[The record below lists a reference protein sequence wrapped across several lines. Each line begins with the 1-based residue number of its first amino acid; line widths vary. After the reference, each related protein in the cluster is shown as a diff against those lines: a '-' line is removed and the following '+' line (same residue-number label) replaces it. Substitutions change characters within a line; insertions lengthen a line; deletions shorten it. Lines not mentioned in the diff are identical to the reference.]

1 MKTKIVLWGNDKD
14 DKRVLVTLELLSTE
28 NKVDLKTI
36 PESDATDE
44 LYTALMDKWR
54 EGETV
59 EFPAST
65 TSLIQELTIVD
76 SLLPED
82 LKVEKTDIITKA
94 QAEWQFIV
102 LSEKL
107 YASYLSEID
116 ALKEKIAGTSSF
128 DKNQWEELK
137 GLQAKVQNQF
147 KERNI
152 QRTHIG
158 ELRNRINELF
168 EMMKQLRAA
177 KDAEFQEV
185 SDKNYEKLTAA
196 LGSIENKMTENVR
209 FSIVFDDLKA
219 LQRDLKT
226 AKLVREQRN
235 ELWERVDNAFKAAK
249 EKRFGPQE
257 KENTTSNANSALG
270 RVQKRY
276 DGLMSALERMQKSI
290 DRDKGELNEQL
301 DKIKNSSFDGILE
314 QQISKAKVNMIEN
327 RVTSKEDKL
336 NEMQAT
342 RTELEKKIADI
353 KEKEEKRAEREAK
366 DAAVLAAKAVEKTEE
381 KVEVVAEEKSMTSKI
396 ADAAKSAIGKAKAV
410 ADVIEDKIDE
420 IEDKVEAIADKI
432 EDAVEEKY
440 EAVKEVAE
448 EKFEAAKEVMEE
460 KVEELKDKAE
470 EMVDKAKAMLA
481 DDKEVDKKED

>member
-59 EFPAST
+59 EFPEST

-107 YASYLSEID
+107 YAAYLSEID

-128 DKNQWEELK
+128 DKNLWEELK

-177 KDAEFQEV
+177 KDAEFQDV

-196 LGSIENKMTENVR
+196 LGSIENKMAENVR
-209 FSIVFDDLKA
+209 FSIIFDDLKA
-219 LQRDLKT
+219 LQRDLKS

-235 ELWERVDNAFKAAK
+235 ELWERVDSAFKAAK

-257 KENTTSNANSALG
+257 KENAGNANSALG
-270 RVQKRY
+270 RIQKRY

-327 RVTSKEDKL
+327 RITSKEDKL
-336 NEMQAT
+336 TEMNST
-342 RTELEKKIADI
+342 RTELERKIADI
-353 KEKEEKRAEREAK
+353 KEKEAKRAEKEAT
-366 DAAVLAAKAVEKTEE
+366 ALAAKAAEKPA
-381 KVEVVAEEKSMTSKI
+381 EVVEAAAETEKSITSKI
-396 ADAAKSAIGKAKAV
+396 ADAAKSAIGTAKAV
-410 ADVIEDKIDE
+410 ADVIEDKIDK
-420 IEDKVEAIADKI
+420 IEDQVEAITDKI
-432 EDAVEEKY
+432 EDQV
-440 EAVKEVAE
+440 E
-448 EKFEAAKEVMEE
+448 EKFEAMKDVIEE
-460 KVEELKDKAE
+460 KVEQLKDKAE
-470 EMVDKAKAMLA
+470 DVVDEAKTMLS
-481 DDKEVDKKED
+481 DDNDKKED

>member
-28 NKVDLKTI
+28 NKVELKTI

-59 EFPAST
+59 EFPEST
-65 TSLIQELTIVD
+65 TSLVQELTIVD

-107 YASYLSEID
+107 YAAYLSEID
-116 ALKEKIAGTSSF
+116 ALKERIAGTSSF

-168 EMMKQLRAA
+168 EMQKQLRAA
-177 KDAEFQEV
+177 KDAEFQDV

-196 LGSIENKMTENVR
+196 LGSIENKMAENVR
-209 FSIVFDDLKA
+209 FSIIFDDLKA
-219 LQRDLKT
+219 LQRDLKA

-235 ELWERVDNAFKAAK
+235 ELWERVDSAFKAAK

-257 KENTTSNANSALG
+257 KENTTNANSALG
-270 RVQKRY
+270 RIQKRY

-290 DRDKGELNEQL
+290 DRDRGELNEQL
-301 DKIKNSSFDGILE
+301 DKIKNSNFEGILE

-327 RVTSKEDKL
+327 RVTSKEEKL
-336 NEMQAT
+336 NEMNAT

-353 KEKEEKRAEREAK
+353 KEREAKRAEKE
-366 DAAVLAAKAVEKTEE
+366 AAVLAAKAVEATKVVVEQ
-381 KVEVVAEEKSMTSKI
+381 KVEVAEKSMTAKI

-420 IEDKVEAIADKI
+420 IEDRVEDMADKI
-432 EDAVEEKY
+432 EDEVEERY
-440 EAVKEVAE
+440 
-448 EKFEAAKEVMEE
+448 EAAKDAVE
-460 KVEELKDKAE
+460 KKVDELKDKAE

-481 DDKEVDKKED
+481 DDDKEAEKKD

>member
-59 EFPAST
+59 EFPESA

-137 GLQAKVQNQF
+137 GLQTKVQNQF

-177 KDAEFQEV
+177 KDAEFQEF

-196 LGSIENKMTENVR
+196 LGSIENKMSENVR
-209 FSIVFDDLKA
+209 FSIIFDDLKA
-219 LQRDLKT
+219 LQRDLKS

-257 KENTTSNANSALG
+257 KENTSNSNSALG
-270 RVQKRY
+270 RIQKRY

-327 RVTSKEDKL
+327 RITSKEDKL
-336 NEMQAT
+336 TEMHST
-342 RTELEKKIADI
+342 RTELERKIADI
-353 KEKEEKRAEREAK
+353 KEKEAKRAEREAK
-366 DAAVLAAKAVEKTEE
+366 EAAVLAAKALEATTEVVEE
-381 KVEVVAEEKSMTSKI
+381 KVEVAEKSMTSKI

-432 EDAVEEKY
+432 EDQVEEKYDAVKDAVEEK
-440 EAVKEVAE
+440 VD
-448 EKFEAAKEVMEE
+448 
-460 KVEELKDKAE
+460 ELKDKAE
-470 EMVDKAKAMLA
+470 EMVDKAKAMLS
-481 DDKEVDKKED
+481 DDDKKED

>member
-14 DKRVLVTLELLSTE
+14 DKRVLVTLELLSAE
-28 NKVDLKTI
+28 NKVDLRTI

-59 EFPAST
+59 EFPEST

-116 ALKEKIAGTSSF
+116 ALKERISGTSSF
-128 DKNQWEELK
+128 EKNLWEELK

-147 KERNI
+147 KDRNI
-152 QRTHIG
+152 QRNHIG
-158 ELRNRINELF
+158 ELRNRVNELF
-168 EMMKQLRAA
+168 DMMKQLRAA
-177 KDAEFQEV
+177 KDAEFQEL
-185 SDKNYEKLTAA
+185 SDKNYEKLTAT
-196 LGSIENKMTENVR
+196 LGSIENKMSENVR

-219 LQRDLKT
+219 LQRDLKN

-249 EKRFGPQE
+249 EKRFGPQD
-257 KENTTSNANSALG
+257 KNSENNSNSPLG
-270 RVQKRY
+270 RITKRY

-290 DRDKGELNEQL
+290 NRDKGELKEQL

-314 QQISKAKVNMIEN
+314 QQISKAKVNMI
-327 RVTSKEDKL
+327 D
-336 NEMQAT
+336 
-342 RTELEKKIADI
+342 
-353 KEKEEKRAEREAK
+353 
-366 DAAVLAAKAVEKTEE
+366 
-381 KVEVVAEEKSMTSKI
+381 
-396 ADAAKSAIGKAKAV
+396 IGKAKAV

-432 EDAVEEKY
+432 EDQVEEKLD
-440 EAVKEVAE
+440 V
-448 EKFEAAKEVMEE
+448 AKEVLEE
-460 KVEELKDKAE
+460 KVEELKEKAE
-470 EMVDKAKAMLA
+470 EIVDKAKEMLS
-481 DDKEVDKKED
+481 DDKEEA